1 MKVILQQDVK
11 GIGKAGQMVQVS
23 DGHAR
28 NLLIPKGLAKEATP
42 VNLRELERNK
52 AAYEARR
59 AVDQE
64 SARELA
70 SKLSNLTVTIVT
82 KGGEAGRLFGSV
94 TAKDISDALMEQH
107 GIEAD
112 KRKIVL
118 NNPIKQ
124 TGEHMVEIKL
134 YQDIAATLRVNIQI

>member
-1 MKVILQQDVK
+1 MKVILLQDTK
-11 GIGKAGQMVQVS
+11 GLGKAGQVVQVS

-28 NLLIPKGLAKEATP
+28 NLLIPKGVAKEATT
-42 VNLRELERNK
+42 VNLRELERIK
-52 AAYEARR
+52 AANEAKK

-70 SKLSNLTVTIVT
+70 KRLADLSVTIVT
-82 KGGEAGRLFGSV
+82 KGGEGGRLFGSI
-94 TAKDISDALMEQH
+94 TAKDISEALLDQH

-118 NNPIKQ
+118 ENPIKQ
-124 TGEHMVEIKL
+124 TGEHTVELKL
-134 YQDIAATLRVNIQI
+134 YQDIAATLRVSVKI